1 MHYAHHQDHSNHS
14 ISQMLY
20 TYNSF
25 ETHIHTHLCIE
36 IVQNSISQS
45 VSEKFT
51 VTCNF
56 IHLQINQ

>member
-1 MHYAHHQDHSNHS
+1 MHYAHHQDHSNHL

-25 ETHIHTHLCIE
+25 ETPIHAHLCIE
-36 IVQNSISQS
+36 IVQILIQR
-45 VSEKFT
+45 VFRKIT